1 MLFKPYE
8 SYYFVGHKWMNI
20 VNSVRPNLK
29 YIYPNIY
36 THKYTYR
43 LKLLS
48 GEVEQEEDWEIYKLK
63 GIHILVQTIEI

>member
-1 MLFKPYE
+1 
-8 SYYFVGHKWMNI
+8 MNEYCQF
-20 VNSVRPNLK
+20 RKTQLK
-29 YIYPNIY
+29 IYIYPNIY
-36 THKYTYR
+36 TDKYTYR